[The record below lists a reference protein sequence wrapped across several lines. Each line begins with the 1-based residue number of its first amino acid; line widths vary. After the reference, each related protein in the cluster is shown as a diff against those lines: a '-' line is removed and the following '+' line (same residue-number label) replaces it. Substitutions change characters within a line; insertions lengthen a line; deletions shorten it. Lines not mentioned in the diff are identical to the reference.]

1 MLRNFAR
8 ARAVIGFI
16 NSEGWKLN
24 PAIEN
29 HDLDPFISL
38 PKNKTRI
45 NKNIIKIY
53 TKLAYLKYILL
64 FGIIET
70 KKTKIHMRQKK
81 SCLPKKLFNEKA
93 SIPSKYV
100 TE

>member
-1 MLRNFAR
+1 M
-8 ARAVIGFI
+8 
-16 NSEGWKLN
+16 
-24 PAIEN
+24 
-29 HDLDPFISL
+29 
-38 PKNKTRI
+38 
-45 NKNIIKIY
+45 
-53 TKLAYLKYILL
+53 

-70 KKTKIHMRQKK
+70 KKTKIHIRQKK

>member
-1 MLRNFAR
+1 M
-8 ARAVIGFI
+8 IGFI

-38 PKNKTRI
+38 PINKTRT

-53 TKLAYLKYILL
+53 TKLAYLKYILM